1 MDQTKITKLLRLMKL
16 LTGNVSRTIDQLAV
30 EMGITPRTIYRY
42 IDTIRESG
50 FVVNKLYGN
59 VYAMGKVGRG
69 LSDFNKLIYFT
80 EEEAYIVAKMINGID
95 NNNVLKRDLQRKLA
109 SIYDSTSI
117 ANYIDNTATAAN
129 VEALADAIKRKK
141 QVVLKHY
148 ESAHSDE
155 AKDRRV
161 EPIEFTTN
169 MIDIWAYDVENAD
182 NRMFKVA
189 RIQEVEVTDDDWAFK
204 SMHKVQRPDL
214 FRMTGS
220 LNEIISLQLDTRAKS
235 LLLEEFP
242 WAEKELRRENGKWIL
257 TTRINSLEGVT
268 RFILGLAADIRI
280 LEGENLRDYIRTSDE
295 QYIQNLCSILLRK
308 SPACEQL
315 F

>member
-16 LTGNVSRTIDQLAV
+16 LTGNVSRTIDQLAA
-30 EMGITPRTIYRY
+30 EMGITSRTTYRY
-42 IDTIRESG
+42 IDTIREAG

-129 VEALADAIKRKK
+129 VEALADAIKRRK

-242 WAEKELRRENGKWIL
+242 LAEKELRRENGKWIL

-280 LEGENLRDYIRTSDE
+280 LEGENLRDYIRKYDE
-295 QYIQNLCSILLRK
+295 QYIQNL
-308 SPACEQL
+308 
-315 F
+315 

>member
-129 VEALADAIKRKK
+129 VEALADAIKRRK

-155 AKDRRV
+155 AKDRWV

-257 TTRINSLEGVT
+257 TTRINSLEGAT
-268 RFILGLAADIRI
+268 RFILGLAADIKI
-280 LEGENLRDYIRTSDE
+280 LEGENLRDYIRKYDE
-295 QYIQNLCSILLRK
+295 QYIHNL
-308 SPACEQL
+308 
-315 F
+315 

>member
-16 LTGNVSRTIDQLAV
+16 LTGNVSRTIDQLAT
-30 EMGITPRTIYRY
+30 EMGITSRTVYRY
-42 IDTIRESG
+42 IDTIREAG

-129 VEALADAIKRKK
+129 VEALADAIKRRK

-169 MIDIWAYDVENAD
+169 MIDIWAYDVENAE

-242 WAEKELRRENGKWIL
+242 LAEKELRRENGKWIL

-268 RFILGLAADIRI
+268 RFILGLAADITI
-280 LEGENLRDYIRTSDE
+280 LEGENLRDYIRKYDE
-295 QYIQNLCSILLRK
+295 QYIHNL
-308 SPACEQL
+308 
-315 F
+315 

>member
-1 MDQTKITKLLRLMKL
+1 MKL
-16 LTGNVSRTIDQLAV
+16 LTGNVSRTIDQLAT
-30 EMGITPRTIYRY
+30 EMGITSRTVYRY
-42 IDTIRESG
+42 IDTIREAG

-69 LSDFNKLIYFT
+69 LSGFNKLIYFT

-117 ANYIDNTATAAN
+117 ANFIDNTATAAN
-129 VEALADAIKRKK
+129 VEALADAIKRRK
-141 QVVLKHY
+141 QVVLMHY

-242 WAEKELRRENGKWIL
+242 LAEKELRRENGKWIL

-268 RFILGLAADIRI
+268 RFILGLAADIKI
-280 LEGENLRDYIRTSDE
+280 LEGENLRDYIRKYDE
-295 QYIQNLCSILLRK
+295 QYIHNL
-308 SPACEQL
+308 
-315 F
+315 

>member
-1 MDQTKITKLLRLMKL
+1 MKL
-16 LTGNVSRTIDQLAV
+16 LTGNVSRTIDQLAT
-30 EMGITPRTIYRY
+30 EMGITSRTVYRY
-42 IDTIRESG
+42 IDTIREAG

-69 LSDFNKLIYFT
+69 LSGFNKLIYFT

-117 ANYIDNTATAAN
+117 ANFIDNTATAAN
-129 VEALADAIKRKK
+129 VEALADAIKRRK
-141 QVVLKHY
+141 QVVLMHY

-242 WAEKELRRENGKWIL
+242 LAEKELRRENGKWIL

-280 LEGENLRDYIRTSDE
+280 LEGENLRDYIRKYDE
-295 QYIQNLCSILLRK
+295 QYIHNL
-308 SPACEQL
+308 
-315 F
+315 

>member
-169 MIDIWAYDVENAD
+169 MIDIWAYYVENAD

-242 WAEKELRRENGKWIL
+242 LAEKELRRENGKWIL

-268 RFILGLAADIRI
+268 RFILGLAADIKI
-280 LEGENLRDYIRTSDE
+280 LEGENLRDYIRKYDE
-295 QYIQNLCSILLRK
+295 QYIHNL
-308 SPACEQL
+308 
-315 F
+315 

>member
-69 LSDFNKLIYFT
+69 LSDFNNLIYFT

-242 WAEKELRRENGKWIL
+242 LAEKELRRENGKWIL

-268 RFILGLAADIRI
+268 RFILGLAADIKI
-280 LEGENLRDYIRTSDE
+280 LEGENLRDYIRKYDE
-295 QYIQNLCSILLRK
+295 QYIHNL
-308 SPACEQL
+308 
-315 F
+315 

>member
-1 MDQTKITKLLRLMKL
+1 M
-16 LTGNVSRTIDQLAV
+16 
-30 EMGITPRTIYRY
+30 
-42 IDTIRESG
+42 
-50 FVVNKLYGN
+50 
-59 VYAMGKVGRG
+59 
-69 LSDFNKLIYFT
+69 
-80 EEEAYIVAKMINGID
+80 
-95 NNNVLKRDLQRKLA
+95 
-109 SIYDSTSI
+109 
-117 ANYIDNTATAAN
+117 
-129 VEALADAIKRKK
+129 EALADAIKRRK

-155 AKDRRV
+155 AKDRWV

-204 SMHKVQRPDL
+204 SMHKVQRSDL

-242 WAEKELRRENGKWIL
+242 LAEKNLRRENGKWIL

-280 LEGENLRDYIRTSDE
+280 LEGENLRDYIRKYDE
-295 QYIQNLCSILLRK
+295 QYIQNL
-308 SPACEQL
+308 
-315 F
+315 

>member
-16 LTGNVSRTIDQLAV
+16 LTGNVSRTIDQLAT
-30 EMGITPRTIYRY
+30 EMGITSRTVYRY
-42 IDTIRESG
+42 IDTIREAG

-69 LSDFNKLIYFT
+69 LSGFNKLIYFT

-95 NNNVLKRDLQRKLA
+95 NNNVLKRDLQCKLA

-220 LNEIISLQLDTRAKS
+220 LNEIISLQLNTRAKS

-242 WAEKELRRENGKWIL
+242 LAEKELRRENGKWIL

-268 RFILGLAADIRI
+268 RFILGLAADIKI
-280 LEGENLRDYIRTSDE
+280 LEGENLRDYIRKYDE
-295 QYIQNLCSILLRK
+295 QYIHNL
-308 SPACEQL
+308 
-315 F
+315 

>member
-16 LTGNVSRTIDQLAV
+16 LTGNVSRTIDQLAT
-30 EMGITPRTIYRY
+30 EMGITSRTVYRY
-42 IDTIRESG
+42 IDTIREAG

-129 VEALADAIKRKK
+129 VEALADAIKRRK

-169 MIDIWAYDVENAD
+169 MIDIWAYDVENAE

-220 LNEIISLQLDTRAKS
+220 LNEIVSLQLDTRAKS

-242 WAEKELRRENGKWIL
+242 LAEKELRRENGKWIL

-268 RFILGLAADIRI
+268 RFILGLAADITI
-280 LEGENLRDYIRTSDE
+280 LEGENLRDYIRKYDE
-295 QYIQNLCSILLRK
+295 QYIHNL
-308 SPACEQL
+308 
-315 F
+315 